1 MTPRRTAMPR
11 LAPHAC
17 LAVLL
22 VAAPAARPPLG
33 AQHPTFTPDRAD
45 GIYAAGEKVG
55 WTATLPRGARPVATY
70 RWIVR
75 RDGGDSI
82 SSGTLAFRNGRARLE
97 TSFAEPAMLLVEVTP
112 AVRDTTFGDRSTGGP
127 GRVRLGAAVAP
138 TRIAAAEPKPD
149 DFDAF
154 WAAQLARLKA
164 VPLEPVVKTGESGVA
179 GIEWGTFRVNN
190 VEGARVY
197 GHWAKPAREGKFP
210 ALVMYHWASPPY
222 PLQKGWITGH
232 AQAGW
237 LVLGVEPHDVPAD
250 MPQAFYDALPALVRN
265 YHLVGQHDREESYF
279 LRMYLGTHRALEY
292 LKTRP
297 DWDGRTIVVTG
308 TSMGGQQG
316 FVAAALD
323 TSVTGL
329 VVNVPAGADVTASL
343 HGRSP
348 SYPNWNVANPAVRQ
362 AARYFDPASFAPRIT
377 ARSMVA
383 AGFIDDVSTPT
394 GIWAVFNG
402 IRGPKELVPMA
413 APHNHL
419 ATPRQLEPWE
429 RRSRHW
435 LDALREGRDPM
446 ATSLAP

>member
-1 MTPRRTAMPR
+1 MRRLL
-11 LAPHAC
+11 LASF
-17 LAVLL
+17 L
-22 VAAPAARPPLG
+22 AAPLALG

-45 GIYAAGEKVG
+45 GIYGARETVG
-55 WTATLPRGARPVATY
+55 WTATLPKGAKTAATY
-70 RWIVR
+70 RWVVR
-75 RDGGDSI
+75 RNGGDSL
-82 SSGTLAFRNGRARLE
+82 SSGTLAFRNGKARLE
-97 TSFAEPAMLLVEVTP
+97 TRVAEPAMLLVEVAP

-127 GRVRLGAAVAP
+127 GRVRLGAAVDP

-154 WAAQLARLKA
+154 WAGKIAQLKA
-164 VPLEPVVKTGESGVA
+164 VPLEPLVKAGESGVA
-179 GIEWGTFRVNN
+179 GVEWGTFRVNN

-197 GHWAKPAREGKFP
+197 GHFAKPAREGKFP

-250 MPQAFYDALPALVRN
+250 MPQAFYDALPALIRN
-265 YHLVGQHDREESYF
+265 YHLVGQHDRDESYF
-279 LRMYLGTHRALEY
+279 LRMYLGAYRALEY

-308 TSMGGQQG
+308 TSMGGQQS
-316 FVAAALD
+316 FVAAGLD

-343 HGRSP
+343 HGRMA
-348 SYPNWNVANPAVRQ
+348 SYPNWNVTDPAVHR
-362 AARYFDPASFAPRIT
+362 AARYFDPANFAPRIT

-383 AGFIDDVSTPT
+383 AGFIDDVSTPA

-402 IRGPKELVPMA
+402 IRGPKEMVPMVA

-419 ATPRQLEPWE
+419 ATKAQLEPWD
-429 RRSRHW
+429 RRSQQW
-435 LDALREGRDPM
+435 LDALREGREPV
-446 ATSLAP
+446 ASR